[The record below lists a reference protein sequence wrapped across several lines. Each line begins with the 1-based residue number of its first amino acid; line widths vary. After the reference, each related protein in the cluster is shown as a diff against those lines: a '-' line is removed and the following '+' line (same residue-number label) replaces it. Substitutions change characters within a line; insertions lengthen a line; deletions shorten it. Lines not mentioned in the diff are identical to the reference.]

1 MYEEENVKT
10 TTEPAADKQT
20 KVTKPKRT
28 DEEKLQ
34 ELYDNA
40 EKLKSQ
46 QTENKRKIKVTDE
59 RIAKNNSKIAV
70 AENKELTRIC
80 KEKKIT
86 TKSLLDFLKK
96 IPEGTDLETLA
107 NGILS
112 KGQSHSAP
120 THFQ

>member
-1 MYEEENVKT
+1 MYEEEKFKT

-20 KVTKPKRT
+20 KAAKPKRT

-59 RIAKNNSKIAV
+59 RIAKNNSRIAV

-86 TKSLLDFLKK
+86 TKSLLEFLKK
-96 IPEGTDLETLA
+96 IPEGTNLEILA
-107 NGILS
+107 NSTLS